1 MRNSFADVLSCVYYA
16 ASVLYILFS
25 VIVFFIE

>member
-1 MRNSFADVLSCVYYA
+1 MRNHFVSVLSCIYYA